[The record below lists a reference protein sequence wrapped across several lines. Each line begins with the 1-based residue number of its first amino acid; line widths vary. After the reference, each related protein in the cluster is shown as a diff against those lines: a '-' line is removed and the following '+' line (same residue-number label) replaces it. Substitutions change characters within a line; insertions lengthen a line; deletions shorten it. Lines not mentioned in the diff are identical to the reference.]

1 MKLSKALSAEN
12 VEGAENQDNILIL
25 FLTRRTYFF
34 VHISTFSALSAL
46 IFENVRQLF
55 GNGVDS
61 VPILCG
67 NNVQPLWG

>member
-46 IFENVRQLF
+46 IFENVRQLYCEVVLHLIPF
-55 GNGVDS
+55 
-61 VPILCG
+61 IC
-67 NNVQPLWG
+67 